1 MRPIHAR
8 NAAFAAAISIAI
20 ATGATS
26 AAAAQDANVPREAT
40 IIVSGEGSANLAPDM
55 AALTLSV
62 VKQAKTAQEALAA
75 NNAALTQVLADL
87 KGAGIAERDLQ
98 TNGFSIEPRYRQL
111 PNGATAVPPEI
122 IGYEVNNG
130 LAVRVRDLTKLGD
143 VIDRSVKLGVNRGGQ
158 VNFGND
164 NPDAAVSEARKAAVA
179 EAVAKARTLTEA
191 AGVKLGR
198 VIEISEYFARP
209 MPPVPQPMY
218 RAAMAKEADST
229 PIATGENNYS
239 VTVNLTYAISQ

>member
-26 AAAAQDANVPREAT
+26 PAAAQDTNVPREAT

-98 TNGFSIEPRYRQL
+98 TNGFSIQPLYRPQ
-111 PNGATAVPPEI
+111 PAGGGATPPEI
-122 IGYEVNNG
+122 TGYEVNNG

-143 VIDRSVKLGVNRGGQ
+143 IIDRSVKLGINRGGQ
-158 VNFGND
+158 VTFSND
-164 NPDAAVSEARKAAVA
+164 NPDTAVGEARKAAVA
-179 EAVAKARTLTEA
+179 EAIAKAKTLTDA

-198 VIEISEYFARP
+198 VIEISENFSR
-209 MPPVPQPMY
+209 PVPQPMY
-218 RAAMAKEADST
+218 RAAAMSKDMAESVPVAS
-229 PIATGENNYS
+229 GENSYS
-239 VTVNLTYAISQ
+239 VTVNVTYAINQ